1 MLVTACALPNDPCR
15 PAAMIFSYEQFQYT
29 IETLLKGLQLTLSIG
44 LYSIFWSLLIG
55 VGLALMRVSSQ
66 RLLSRF
72 ALCYST
78 LFRGTPLLVQ
88 LFILYYG
95 IGTLDFVRHSPTL
108 WWLFSDGTRCAILAI
123 GLNSGAYISEVF
135 RGGLQSVPRGQIEA
149 AQAIGMSP
157 IKRFSRI
164 VFPLALRQ
172 ALPAYSNEIVIA
184 IKGTSLASTIAV
196 LDITGQARRVMSQN
210 YAVMETFI
218 VAGLLYLIINF
229 SLLFL
234 LQLFERALG
243 MHKAEQ

>member
-1 MLVTACALPNDPCR
+1 M
-15 PAAMIFSYEQFQYT
+15 MFSPDELRIT
-29 IETLLKGLQLTLSIG
+29 LDTLLKGLGLTLTIG
-44 LYSIFWSLLIG
+44 LYSILWSLLIG
-55 VGLALMRVSSQ
+55 LGLALMRVSRS
-66 RLLSRF
+66 RICGRF
-72 ALCYST
+72 ALAYST

-95 IGTLDFVRHSPTL
+95 VGTLSFVRESALL
-108 WWLFSDGTRCAILAI
+108 WWLFSDGARCAILAI
-123 GLNSGAYISEVF
+123 ALNSGAYISEVF

-157 IKRFSRI
+157 TKRFTRI

-218 VAGLLYLIINF
+218 TAGLLYLMINF
-229 SLLFL
+229 SLLFIVHL
-234 LQLFERALG
+234 IERRLG
-243 MHKAEQ
+243 LTKAPRTHEHHEQI

>member
-1 MLVTACALPNDPCR
+1 
-15 PAAMIFSYEQFQYT
+15 MIFSYEQFQYT
-29 IETLLKGLQLTLSIG
+29 IETLFKGLSITLSIG

-55 VGLALMRVSSQ
+55 VGLALMRVSKHPIFA
-66 RLLSRF
+66 RL
-72 ALCYST
+72 ALGYST

-95 IGTLDFVRHSPTL
+95 IGTLASVRQSPSL
-108 WWLFSDGTRCAILAI
+108 WWLFSDGSRCAILAI
-123 GLNSGAYISEVF
+123 ALNSGAYISEVF
-135 RGGLQSVPRGQIEA
+135 RGGLQSIPRGQIEA

-157 IKRFSRI
+157 VTRFSRVI
-164 VFPLALRQ
+164 FPLALRQ

-210 YAVMETFI
+210 YAIIETFV

-229 SLLFL
+229 SLLLL
-234 LQLFERALG
+234 LQLLEKALG
-243 MHKAEQ
+243 IRSGTK

>member
-1 MLVTACALPNDPCR
+1 M
-15 PAAMIFSYEQFQYT
+15 MFSYDEFLYT
-29 IETLLKGLQLTLSIG
+29 LDTLFKGFGLTITIG

-55 VGLALMRVSSQ
+55 LGLALMRVSRA
-66 RLLSRF
+66 RLLAQF
-72 ALCYST
+72 ALAYST

-95 IGTLDFVRHSPTL
+95 IGTLSFVRDSTAL
-108 WWLFSDGTRCAILAI
+108 WWLFSDGARCAILAI
-123 GLNSGAYISEVF
+123 ALNSGAYISEVF

-157 IKRFSRI
+157 IKRFTRI
-164 VFPLALRQ
+164 VFPLAIRQ

-218 VAGLLYLIINF
+218 TAGLLYLMINF
-229 SLLFL
+229 SLLFIL
-234 LQLFERALG
+234 HLIERKLG
-243 MHKAEQ
+243 IKKPAHPKRHHEHT

>member
-1 MLVTACALPNDPCR
+1 MLVMACARPTDPR
-15 PAAMIFSYEQFQYT
+15 HPAAMIFSYEQFQYT

>member
-1 MLVTACALPNDPCR
+1 
-15 PAAMIFSYEQFQYT
+15 MIFSYEQFQYT
-29 IETLLKGLQLTLSIG
+29 VETLLKGLQLTLSIG
-44 LYSIFWSLLIG
+44 LYSIFWSLVIG
-55 VGLALMRVSSQ
+55 LGLALMRVSGQ

-78 LFRGTPLLVQ
+78 VFRGTPLLVQ

-95 IGTLDFVRHSPTL
+95 IGTLSFVRQSPAL
-108 WWLFSDGTRCAILAI
+108 WWLFSDGARCAILAI

-157 IKRFSRI
+157 LKRSSRVI
-164 VFPLALRQ
+164 FPLALRQ

-196 LDITGQARRVMSQN
+196 LDITGQARRFMSQN

-229 SLLFL
+229 SLLVL
-234 LQLFERALG
+234 LQQLERALSI
-243 MHKAEQ
+243 KRTTS

>member
-1 MLVTACALPNDPCR
+1 
-15 PAAMIFSYEQFQYT
+15 MIFSYEQFQYT
-29 IETLLKGLQLTLSIG
+29 IEALLKGLGLTLSIG

-55 VGLALMRVSSQ
+55 LGLALMRVSRH
-66 RLLSRF
+66 RLLANF
-72 ALCYST
+72 ALGYST

-95 IGTLDFVRHSPTL
+95 IGTLSFVRQNPAL
-108 WWLFSDGTRCAILAI
+108 WWLFSDGARCAILAI

-157 IKRFSRI
+157 LKRFSRVI
-164 VFPLALRQ
+164 FPLALRQ

-234 LQLFERALG
+234 LQLLERALG
-243 MHKAEQ
+243 MRTGAKQ